1 MSNFISRMKEM
12 FCGKRDVGVD
22 RLRMS
27 DIKETLSEM
36 GYESEEGSVSSIL
49 LFESGNAIYQIG
61 YEDFRLDVRMY
72 VFSEDLSKFNI
83 FKAASERV
91 DRELAMIKSAI
102 KLRDDGSY
110 FVLFACNVFLESRN
124 EFKKF
129 FPWYLREIKD
139 GYLWFKKYSQELY
152 ENLRYPVEEENE
164 SNSNESSEFVS

>member
-1 MSNFISRMKEM
+1 MKEM
-12 FCGKRDVGVD
+12 FCGKRDVGVE

-36 GYESEEGSVSSIL
+36 GYESQEGSVSSIL
-49 LFESGNAIYQIG
+49 VFESGNAIYQIG

-110 FVLFACNVFLESRN
+110 FVLFACNAFLESRK

-129 FPWYLREIKD
+129 FPWYLRETKD
-139 GYLWFKKYSQELY
+139 AYAWFKKYSQELY
-152 ENLRYPVEEENE
+152 ENLRYSAYEENE
-164 SNSNESSEFVS
+164 CNSSESSEFVS

>member
-1 MSNFISRMKEM
+1 MSNFISRMKEV

-36 GYESEEGSVSSIL
+36 GYESQEGSVSSIL
-49 LFESGNAIYQIG
+49 IFESGNAIFQIG

-110 FVLFACNVFLESRN
+110 FVMFACNAFQESRS

-129 FPWYLREIKD
+129 FPWYLRETKD
-139 GYLWFKKYSQELY
+139 AYAWFKKYSQELY
-152 ENLRYPVEEENE
+152 ENLRYSADEENE
-164 SNSNESSEFVS
+164 CNSSESTEFVS

>member
-12 FCGKRDVGVD
+12 FCGKRDVGVE

-36 GYESEEGSVSSIL
+36 GYESQEGSVSSIL
-49 LFESGNAIYQIG
+49 IFESGNAIYQIG

-164 SNSNESSEFVS
+164 CNPSESSEFVS

>member
-49 LFESGNAIYQIG
+49 IFESGNAFYQIG

-152 ENLRYPVEEENE
+152 ENWRYPVEEENE
-164 SNSNESSEFVS
+164 CNPSESSEFVS

>member
-1 MSNFISRMKEM
+1 MSKFISRMKEM
-12 FCGKRDVGVD
+12 FCGKRDVGVE

-49 LFESGNAIYQIG
+49 IFESGNAIYQIG

-152 ENLRYPVEEENE
+152 ENLRYSAREENE
-164 SNSNESSEFVS
+164 CNSSESSEFVS

>member
-1 MSNFISRMKEM
+1 MKEM
-12 FCGKRDVGVD
+12 FCGKRDVGVE

-36 GYESEEGSVSSIL
+36 GYESQEGSVSSIL
-49 LFESGNAIYQIG
+49 IFESGNAIYQIG

-164 SNSNESSEFVS
+164 YYPSESSEFVS

>member
-1 MSNFISRMKEM
+1 MSNLISRMKEM

-49 LFESGNAIYQIG
+49 IFESDNAIYQIG

-164 SNSNESSEFVS
+164 SNSSESSEFVS

>member
-12 FCGKRDVGVD
+12 FCGKRDVGVE

-36 GYESEEGSVSSIL
+36 GYESQEGSVSSIL
-49 LFESGNAIYQIG
+49 VFESGNAIYQIG

-152 ENLRYPVEEENE
+152 ENLRDPVEEENE
-164 SNSNESSEFVS
+164 CNPSESSEFVS

>member
-12 FCGKRDVGVD
+12 FCGKRDVGVE

-36 GYESEEGSVSSIL
+36 GYESQEGSVSSIL
-49 LFESGNAIYQIG
+49 VFESGNAIYQIG

-164 SNSNESSEFVS
+164 CNPSESSEFVS

>member
-1 MSNFISRMKEM
+1 MGNFISRMKEV
-12 FCGKRDVGVD
+12 FCGKRDVGVE

-49 LFESGNAIYQIG
+49 IFESSNAIYQIG

-152 ENLRYPVEEENE
+152 ENWRYRVEEENE
-164 SNSNESSEFVS
+164 SNSSESSEFVS

>member
-49 LFESGNAIYQIG
+49 IFESGNAIYQIG
-61 YEDFRLDVRMY
+61 YEDFRLDIRMY
-72 VFSEDLSKFNI
+72 VFSQDLSMFNI

-91 DRELAMIKSAI
+91 DNELAMIKSAI

-110 FVLFACNVFLESRN
+110 FVLFACNVFLESRK

-129 FPWYLREIKD
+129 FPWYLKETKD
-139 GYLWFKKYSQELY
+139 AYAWFKKYSQELY
-152 ENLRYPVEEENE
+152 ETLRYSADEENE
-164 SNSNESSEFVS
+164 CNSSESSEFVS

>member
-1 MSNFISRMKEM
+1 MSNFISRMKEV
-12 FCGKRDVGVD
+12 FCGKRDVDVD

-27 DIKETLSEM
+27 DIKKTLSEM
-36 GYESEEGSVSSIL
+36 GYESQEGSVSSIL
-49 LFESGNAIYQIG
+49 IFESGNAIYQIG

-152 ENLRYPVEEENE
+152 ENLRYSVREENE
-164 SNSNESSEFVS
+164 CNPSESSEFVS

>member
-36 GYESEEGSVSSIL
+36 GYESQEGSVSSIL
-49 LFESGNAIYQIG
+49 VFESGNAIYQIG

-152 ENLRYPVEEENE
+152 ENLRYPVEKENE
-164 SNSNESSEFVS
+164 CNPSESSEFVS

>member
-1 MSNFISRMKEM
+1 MKEM
-12 FCGKRDVGVD
+12 FCGKRDVGVE

-36 GYESEEGSVSSIL
+36 GYESQEGSVSSIL
-49 LFESGNAIYQIG
+49 IFESGNAIYQIG

-164 SNSNESSEFVS
+164 CNPSESSEFVS